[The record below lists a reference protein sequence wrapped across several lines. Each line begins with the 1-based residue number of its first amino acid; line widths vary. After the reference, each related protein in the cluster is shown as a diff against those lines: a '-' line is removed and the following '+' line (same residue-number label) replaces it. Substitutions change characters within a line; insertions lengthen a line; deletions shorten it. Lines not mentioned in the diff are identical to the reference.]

1 MKTTNLISILI
12 ALAIA
17 APSSTFAIQKFQRT
31 GEIEKDKD
39 SGYSESQRDPHR
51 RRSNQI
57 KDKTSGAYYNGG
69 YHNKGKDF
77 KPGEWQFV
85 DPAHG
90 GSSKTTKHK
99 GKDKEKSQNKGKKKK
114 EKTQSK

>member
-1 MKTTNLISILI
+1 MI

-17 APSSTFAIQKFQRT
+17 TPSTAFAIQKFERT
-31 GEIEKDKD
+31 GTIEKDKD
-39 SGYSESQRDPHR
+39 SGYSESQRDPHS

-69 YHNKGKDF
+69 YHNKSQDF

-90 GSSKTTKHK
+90 GSKKATK
-99 GKDKEKSQNKGKKKK
+99 GKEKNKEKAKKEKKEKSK
-114 EKTQSK
+114 SK